1 MVNVQKSYPAEQN
14 NNGGIIVQAGI
25 LAAASI
31 VVRIIGLLYRSP
43 LTAVIGDEG
52 NGYYGYAFNIYS
64 IVLMVSSYSIPSAI
78 SKLMAQKLALGEYR
92 NAQRVFYCT
101 MAYALTVGAAFS
113 LFVWFGAGLL
123 VPPRSVPVL
132 RVLAPTIFIFA
143 ILGVL
148 RGYFQ
153 ANQTMVQTS
162 ISQILEQIMN
172 AAVSI
177 GAAWFFMH
185 RLAAGQDVHEQA
197 VYGAMGSA
205 LGTGSGVMTALIFMA
220 VMYLVNRRYFM
231 KRIRKDRTGREDPWT
246 GIMRDTILV
255 ITPFIL
261 SGFILNLTTTVNQ
274 TIFSKIMIGAK
285 GLDEIDITT
294 AYGIFSNKAV
304 VITNIPIS
312 IATAVAAAIIPNIS
326 SAYARKDREETRRRV
341 IAAVR
346 ITNIIA
352 TPCALGL
359 IALARPVTMVL
370 FPQWESLGLASA
382 LLALLGVTV
391 IFYSIATI
399 MNAAL
404 QSIGRMQMPL
414 VSAGIALAVQTL
426 VLLILLFATNMGVFA
441 LVLVSI
447 LYSLMIFLL
456 DTYFL
461 QRYLKLDMDLYN
473 VYARPLFAATI
484 MGVATYGLYT
494 MFEVFLELVGSR
506 SLYLNNLIAMVPA
519 ILAAV
524 LIYFFALIRMG
535 TLSEEDILSLPRGS
549 MLLKIFRKLKWMK
562 G

>member
-1 MVNVQKSYPAEQN
+1 M
-14 NNGGIIVQAGI
+14 QAGI

-231 KRIRKDRTGREDPWT
+231 KRIRKDRTGREDPWA

-441 LVLVSI
+441 LVLVSV

>member
-1 MVNVQKSYPAEQN
+1 MKKEN

-205 LGTGSGVMTALIFMA
+205 LGTGSGVLTALIFMA

-426 VLLILLFATNMGVFA
+426 VLLVLLFATNMGVFA
-441 LVLVSI
+441 LVLVSV

>member
-1 MVNVQKSYPAEQN
+1 MKKEN

-64 IVLMVSSYSIPSAI
+64 IILMVSSYSIPSAI

-162 ISQILEQIMN
+162 ISQILEQIVN

-426 VLLILLFATNMGVFA
+426 VLLVLLFATNMGVFA
-441 LVLVSI
+441 LVLVSV

-484 MGVATYGLYT
+484 MGVAAYGLYT
-494 MFEVFLELVGSR
+494 MFEVFLELMGSR

-535 TLSEEDILSLPRGS
+535 TLSEEDILGLPKGS

>member
-1 MVNVQKSYPAEQN
+1 MKKEN

-52 NGYYGYAFNIYS
+52 NSYYGYAFNIYS

-414 VSAGIALAVQTL
+414 VSAGIALVVQTL
-426 VLLILLFATNMGVFA
+426 VLVVLLFATNMGVFA
-441 LVLVSI
+441 LVLVSV

-456 DTYFL
+456 DSYFL

-473 VYARPLFAATI
+473 VYARPLFAAAI
-484 MGVATYGLYT
+484 MGVAAYGLYT
-494 MFEVFLELVGSR
+494 MFEVFLELMGSR

-535 TLSEEDILSLPRGS
+535 TLSEEDILGLPKGS

>member
-1 MVNVQKSYPAEQN
+1 MKKEN

-64 IVLMVSSYSIPSAI
+64 IILMVSSYSIPSAI

-162 ISQILEQIMN
+162 ISQILEQIVN

-220 VMYLVNRRYFM
+220 VMYLFNRRYFM
-231 KRIRKDRTGREDPWT
+231 KRIRRDRTSRDDPWT

-326 SAYARKDREETRRRV
+326 SAYARKDKEETRRRV

-414 VSAGIALAVQTL
+414 VSAGIALVVQTL
-426 VLLILLFATNMGVFA
+426 VLVALLFATNMGVFA
-441 LVLVSI
+441 LVLVSV

-456 DTYFL
+456 DSYFL

-484 MGVATYGLYT
+484 MGVAAYGLYT
-494 MFEVFLELVGSR
+494 MFEVFLELMGSR

-535 TLSEEDILSLPRGS
+535 TLSEEDILGLPKGS

>member
-1 MVNVQKSYPAEQN
+1 M
-14 NNGGIIVQAGI
+14 QAGI

-426 VLLILLFATNMGVFA
+426 VLLVLLFATNMGVFA
-441 LVLVSI
+441 LVLVSV

-535 TLSEEDILSLPRGS
+535 TLSEEDILSLPKGS

>member
-1 MVNVQKSYPAEQN
+1 M
-14 NNGGIIVQAGI
+14 QAGI

>member
-1 MVNVQKSYPAEQN
+1 M
-14 NNGGIIVQAGI
+14 QAGI

-304 VITNIPIS
+304 VSTNIPIS
-312 IATAVAAAIIPNIS
+312 IATAVAAAIIPKIS

>member
-1 MVNVQKSYPAEQN
+1 M
-14 NNGGIIVQAGI
+14 QAGI

-441 LVLVSI
+441 LVLVSV

>member
-1 MVNVQKSYPAEQN
+1 MKKEN

-370 FPQWESLGLASA
+370 LPQWESLGLASA

>member
-1 MVNVQKSYPAEQN
+1 MKKEN

-64 IVLMVSSYSIPSAI
+64 IILMVSSYSIPSAI

-162 ISQILEQIMN
+162 ISQILEQIVN

-441 LVLVSI
+441 LVLVSV

>member
-1 MVNVQKSYPAEQN
+1 M
-14 NNGGIIVQAGI
+14 QAGI

-461 QRYLKLDMDLYN
+461 QRYLKLE
-473 VYARPLFAATI
+473 
-484 MGVATYGLYT
+484 TYGLYT

-535 TLSEEDILSLPRGS
+535 TLSEEDILSLPRGG

>member
-1 MVNVQKSYPAEQN
+1 MKKEN

-205 LGTGSGVMTALIFMA
+205 LGTGSGVLTALIFMA
-220 VMYLVNRRYFM
+220 VMYLVNHRYFM

>member
-1 MVNVQKSYPAEQN
+1 M
-14 NNGGIIVQAGI
+14 QAGI

-162 ISQILEQIMN
+162 ISQILEQIVN

-231 KRIRKDRTGREDPWT
+231 KRIRRDRTSRDDPWT

>member
-1 MVNVQKSYPAEQN
+1 MKKEN

-64 IVLMVSSYSIPSAI
+64 IILMVSSYSIPSAI

-162 ISQILEQIMN
+162 ISQILEQIVN

-231 KRIRKDRTGREDPWT
+231 KRIRRDRTSRDDPWT

-326 SAYARKDREETRRRV
+326 SAYARKDKEETRRRV

-414 VSAGIALAVQTL
+414 VSAGIALVVQTL
-426 VLLILLFATNMGVFA
+426 VLVVLLFATNMGVFA
-441 LVLVSI
+441 LVLVSV

-456 DTYFL
+456 DSYFL

-473 VYARPLFAATI
+473 VFARPLFAAAI
-484 MGVATYGLYT
+484 MGVAAYGLYT
-494 MFEVFLELVGSR
+494 MFEVFLELMGSR

-535 TLSEEDILSLPRGS
+535 TLSEEDILGLPKGS

>member
-1 MVNVQKSYPAEQN
+1 MKKEN

-205 LGTGSGVMTALIFMA
+205 LGTGSGVLTALIFMA

-382 LLALLGVTV
+382 LLALLG
-391 IFYSIATI
+391 TI

>member
-1 MVNVQKSYPAEQN
+1 MCFSDT
-14 NNGGIIVQAGI
+14 IIKVF
-25 LAAASI
+25 
-31 VVRIIGLLYRSP
+31 
-43 LTAVIGDEG
+43 
-52 NGYYGYAFNIYS
+52 YAFNIYS

-185 RLAAGQDVHEQA
+185 RLAAGQDVHEPA

>member
-1 MVNVQKSYPAEQN
+1 MKKEN

-414 VSAGIALAVQTL
+414 VSAGIALVVQTL
-426 VLLILLFATNMGVFA
+426 VLVVLLFATNMGVFA
-441 LVLVSI
+441 LVLVSV

>member
-1 MVNVQKSYPAEQN
+1 MKKEN

-231 KRIRKDRTGREDPWT
+231 KRIRKDRTGREDPWA

-414 VSAGIALAVQTL
+414 VSAGIALVVQTL
-426 VLLILLFATNMGVFA
+426 VLVVLLFATNMGVFA
-441 LVLVSI
+441 LVLVSV

-456 DTYFL
+456 DSYFL

-473 VYARPLFAATI
+473 VFARPLFAAAI
-484 MGVATYGLYT
+484 MGVAAYGLYT
-494 MFEVFLELVGSR
+494 MFEVFLELMGSR

-535 TLSEEDILSLPRGS
+535 TLSEEDILGLPKGS

>member
-1 MVNVQKSYPAEQN
+1 M
-14 NNGGIIVQAGI
+14 QAGI

-484 MGVATYGLYT
+484 MGVTTYGLYT

-535 TLSEEDILSLPRGS
+535 TLSEEDILSLPKGS

>member
-1 MVNVQKSYPAEQN
+1 MKKEN

-370 FPQWESLGLASA
+370 FPQWGSLGLASA

-535 TLSEEDILSLPRGS
+535 TLSEEDILSLPKGS

>member
-1 MVNVQKSYPAEQN
+1 LKKEN

-274 TIFSKIMIGAK
+274 TIFSRIMIGAK

-326 SAYARKDREETRRRV
+326 SAYARKDMEETRRRV

-535 TLSEEDILSLPRGS
+535 TLSEEDILSLPKGS

>member
-1 MVNVQKSYPAEQN
+1 M
-14 NNGGIIVQAGI
+14 QAGI

-205 LGTGSGVMTALIFMA
+205 LGTGSGVLTALIFMA

-426 VLLILLFATNMGVFA
+426 VLLVLLFATNMGVFA
-441 LVLVSI
+441 LVLVSV

>member
-1 MVNVQKSYPAEQN
+1 M
-14 NNGGIIVQAGI
+14 QAGI

-31 VVRIIGLLYRSP
+31 IVRIIGLLYRSP

>member
-1 MVNVQKSYPAEQN
+1 LKKEN

-205 LGTGSGVMTALIFMA
+205 LGTGSGVLTALIFMA

-473 VYARPLFAATI
+473 VYARPLFAAVI
-484 MGVATYGLYT
+484 MGVAAYGLYT
-494 MFEVFLELVGSR
+494 MFEVFLELMGSR

-535 TLSEEDILSLPRGS
+535 TLSEEDILGLPKGS

>member
-1 MVNVQKSYPAEQN
+1 M
-14 NNGGIIVQAGI
+14 QAGI

-205 LGTGSGVMTALIFMA
+205 LGTGSGVLTALIFMA

-274 TIFSKIMIGAK
+274 TIFSRIMIDAK

-326 SAYARKDREETRRRV
+326 SAYARKDMEETRRRV

-426 VLLILLFATNMGVFA
+426 VLLVLLFATNMGVFA
-441 LVLVSI
+441 LVLVSV

-535 TLSEEDILSLPRGS
+535 TLSEEDILSLPKGS

>member
-1 MVNVQKSYPAEQN
+1 MKKEN

-78 SKLMAQKLALGEYR
+78 SKLMAQKLALGEYK

-441 LVLVSI
+441 LVLVSV

>member
-1 MVNVQKSYPAEQN
+1 M
-14 NNGGIIVQAGI
+14 QAGI

-484 MGVATYGLYT
+484 MSVATYGLYT

>member
-1 MVNVQKSYPAEQN
+1 M
-14 NNGGIIVQAGI
+14 QAGI

-205 LGTGSGVMTALIFMA
+205 LGTGSGVLTALIFMA

-441 LVLVSI
+441 LVLVSV

>member
-1 MVNVQKSYPAEQN
+1 
-14 NNGGIIVQAGI
+14 VQAGI

-205 LGTGSGVMTALIFMA
+205 LGTGSGVLTALIFMA

-426 VLLILLFATNMGVFA
+426 VLLVLLFATNMGVFA

>member
-1 MVNVQKSYPAEQN
+1 M
-14 NNGGIIVQAGI
+14 QAGI

-535 TLSEEDILSLPRGS
+535 TLSEEDILSLPKGS

>member
-1 MVNVQKSYPAEQN
+1 M
-14 NNGGIIVQAGI
+14 QAGI

-231 KRIRKDRTGREDPWT
+231 KRIRKDRTGREDPWA

>member
-1 MVNVQKSYPAEQN
+1 MKKEN

-64 IVLMVSSYSIPSAI
+64 IILMVSSYSIPSAI

-162 ISQILEQIMN
+162 ISQILEQIVN

-220 VMYLVNRRYFM
+220 VMYLFNRRYFM
-231 KRIRKDRTGREDPWT
+231 KRIRRDRTSRDDPWT

-326 SAYARKDREETRRRV
+326 SAYARKDKEETRRRV

-414 VSAGIALAVQTL
+414 VSAGIALMVQTL
-426 VLLILLFATNMGVFA
+426 VLVVLLFATNMGVFA
-441 LVLVSI
+441 LVLVSV

-456 DTYFL
+456 DSYFL

-484 MGVATYGLYT
+484 MGVAAYGLYT
-494 MFEVFLELVGSR
+494 MFEVFLELMGSR

-535 TLSEEDILSLPRGS
+535 TLSEEDILGLPKGS

>member
-1 MVNVQKSYPAEQN
+1 
-14 NNGGIIVQAGI
+14 VQAGI

-205 LGTGSGVMTALIFMA
+205 LGTGSGVLTALIFMA

-426 VLLILLFATNMGVFA
+426 VLLVLLFATNMGVFA
-441 LVLVSI
+441 LVLVSV

>member
-1 MVNVQKSYPAEQN
+1 M
-14 NNGGIIVQAGI
+14 QAGI

-274 TIFSKIMIGAK
+274 TIFSRIMIGAK

-441 LVLVSI
+441 LVLVSV

-535 TLSEEDILSLPRGS
+535 TLSEEDILSLPKGS

>member
-1 MVNVQKSYPAEQN
+1 M
-14 NNGGIIVQAGI
+14 QAGI

-231 KRIRKDRTGREDPWT
+231 KRIRKDRTGREDPWA

-426 VLLILLFATNMGVFA
+426 VLLVLLFATNMGVFA
-441 LVLVSI
+441 LVLVSV

>member
-1 MVNVQKSYPAEQN
+1 MKKEN

-231 KRIRKDRTGREDPWT
+231 KRIRKDRTGREDPWA

>member
-1 MVNVQKSYPAEQN
+1 M
-14 NNGGIIVQAGI
+14 QAGI

-162 ISQILEQIMN
+162 ISQILEQIMK

-231 KRIRKDRTGREDPWT
+231 KRIRKDRTGREDPWA

-426 VLLILLFATNMGVFA
+426 VLLVLLFATNMGVFA
-441 LVLVSI
+441 LVLVSV

>member
-1 MVNVQKSYPAEQN
+1 MKKEN

-64 IVLMVSSYSIPSAI
+64 IILMVSSYSIPSAI

-132 RVLAPTIFIFA
+132 RVLAPTIIIFA

-153 ANQTMVQTS
+153 ANQTMGQTS
-162 ISQILEQIMN
+162 ISQILEQIVN

-231 KRIRKDRTGREDPWT
+231 KRIRRDRTSRDDPWT

-326 SAYARKDREETRRRV
+326 SAYARKDKEETRRRV

-414 VSAGIALAVQTL
+414 VSAGIALVVQTL
-426 VLLILLFATNMGVFA
+426 VLVVLLFATNMGVFA
-441 LVLVSI
+441 LVLVSV

-456 DTYFL
+456 DSYFL

-473 VYARPLFAATI
+473 VYARPLFAAAI
-484 MGVATYGLYT
+484 MGVAAYGLYT
-494 MFEVFLELVGSR
+494 MFEVFLELMGSR

-535 TLSEEDILSLPRGS
+535 TLSEEDILGLPKGS

>member
-1 MVNVQKSYPAEQN
+1 MKKEN

-148 RGYFQ
+148 RGYF
-153 ANQTMVQTS
+153 
-162 ISQILEQIMN
+162 QILEQIMN